1 MRADLFSRTFS
12 MGRLAGLALV
22 ALAAA
27 GCKTEK
33 DPDDPTLLGAPPTT
47 AYIGV
52 EYYYNWGAYGGE
64 GILDYSLTNAP
75 AWLALEDTSNK
86 ARQGVIMRGVPGLT
100 GGARGL
106 ADLGETENI
115 DIVTTDGRLAG
126 FQPFDIEVKHNL
138 VTVEAPEF
146 TEGES
151 PEISAPRDEHCALP
165 DLDPEG
171 AHSVSETAAQ
181 PTRRVYAKVRL
192 ERPSVTR
199 VSIAFQLESD
209 FTCEDPVG
217 AISRKCHSADSNMGR
232 AIVGEDIVALGSGS
246 DHPVDEE
253 GNELAY
259 VTYQEGPEGFYDRGV
274 VTLEPGISECY
285 IPLEVIDDKVA
296 EPTEQARLALTE
308 VREGLASLGNNNA
321 GISTNLA
328 IADNEPVVALRTLNG
343 GTRDTLNVD
352 PEVTDVTSAG
362 YNEEQVYAAIL
373 TGEREGQVNVKLTV
387 SEQGS
392 TVGTGD
398 FVIVQAPETLQGI
411 TLDTNELVFP
421 AGVNEVQF
429 SITAKDYED
438 TAESLHDR
446 LAILVVDVKGQAGL
460 ENFARGESDE
470 LMTLSFNRQ
479 ITPLTWT
486 DGFVPTDMATGSQ
499 GELYVAGRVSG
510 SDDVLQVLQVR
521 IYDQKGAQLGSTL
534 ELNGGETAAAT
545 EVYLALGKRTERVD
559 GRSTTYEELVVA
571 YSDAD
576 AGEAVVELYR
586 KDGDTG
592 AYGPVFGN
600 YRLEFGSSGN
610 DAVKRVGYQGTNGN
624 LVVAGESDGAWGGQS
639 NSGGIDT
646 FLAVVE
652 IIGEELKLKEVRQE
666 GSTGND
672 RVAGASTEFS
682 TPMLFGYAPGVV
694 DGNGAVGP
702 FVYSGTADG
711 AVYGIGGD
719 ASEQLRHGLYAN
731 STAWLIG
738 DGPWSYSVTE
748 VEEGDNELERTTGA
762 TAGFVLGFTSIGV
775 PKAAFT
781 LASVADAAVN
791 SLDKGVALSSDVI
804 AAGTLDGG
812 QGLLARVTTQ
822 EDPELYQS
830 WQKVLAEPGVQ
841 FLGLGNYRDDEIV
854 ALVDSDAGHQVLL
867 FSPEGRLLTPA
878 TTDNP

>member
-12 MGRLAGLALV
+12 TGRLAGLALV

-106 ADLGETENI
+106 ADLGKTEDI

-138 VTVEAPEF
+138 VSVEAPEF

-151 PEISAPRDEHCALP
+151 PEISAPRGEHCALP
-165 DLDPEG
+165 DLEAEG
-171 AHSVSETAAQ
+171 AHSASETAAQ

-328 IADNEPVVALRTLNG
+328 IADNEPMVALRTLNG
-343 GTRDTLNVD
+343 ATRDTLNV
-352 PEVTDVTSAG
+352 EAGETDLTG
-362 YNEEQVYAAIL
+362 FTFNEDQVYTAIL

-387 SEQGS
+387 SERGS
-392 TVGTGD
+392 TVGAGD
-398 FVIVQAPETLQGI
+398 FLIIQESER
-411 TLDTNELVFP
+411 LDPPQPDNELVFP
-421 AGVNEVQF
+421 VGTNEVLF
-429 SITAKDYED
+429 SVTAKDYADTED
-438 TAESLHDR
+438 SLDDR
-446 LAILVVDVKGQAGL
+446 TAILVVDEKAQAGL
-460 ENFARGESDE
+460 ENYARGESNE

-479 ITPLTWT
+479 TSPLTWT
-486 DGFVPTDMATGSQ
+486 DEFVPTDMAMGSQ
-499 GELYVAGRVSG
+499 GELYVAGRTAEDELEVW
-510 SDDVLQVLQVR
+510 
-521 IYDQKGAQLGSTL
+521 IYNQQWAQIGTALS
-534 ELNGGETAAAT
+534 LNGGAPVSGTD
-545 EVYLALGKRTERVD
+545 VYLAIGQRTERNNGV
-559 GRSTTYEELVVA
+559 STTYEELAVGYSEDGGVVI
-571 YSDAD
+571 
-576 AGEAVVELYR
+576 ELYQ
-586 KDGDTG
+586 KDSASYVPAFDGDNRFLTG
-592 AYGPVFGN
+592 SFGN
-600 YRLEFGSSGN
+600 DS
-610 DAVKRVGYQGTNGN
+610 VKWVGYQGSNGN
-624 LVVAGESDGAWGGQS
+624 LIVAGESAGTWEGQS
-639 NSGGIDT
+639 SSGGVDT
-646 FLAVVE
+646 FLAVIE
-652 IIGEELKLKEVRQE
+652 TTGAAFNLKEVRQV
-666 GSTGND
+666 GSSGND
-672 RVAGASTEFS
+672 RVAGGSSQSA
-682 TPMLFGYAPGVV
+682 TPMLFGYAPNVV

-702 FVYSGTADG
+702 FFYSGTAAG
-711 AVYGIGGD
+711 GVNGIGGD
-719 ASEQLRHGLYAN
+719 ASDQLRHGLFAN

-738 DGPWSYSVTE
+738 DSPWNYRITE
-748 VEEGDNELERTTGA
+748 VEEGDNQLERSSGA
-762 TAGFVLGFTSIGV
+762 GAGFVLGFTSTGI
-775 PKAAFT
+775 PRAAFT
-781 LASVADAAVN
+781 IPSVEGIAVG
-791 SLDKGVALSSDVI
+791 SLDKGVALGSDVI
-804 AAGTLDGG
+804 AAGTLAGG

-830 WQKVLAEPGVQ
+830 WQKALEPGVQ

-854 ALVDSDAGHQVLL
+854 TLVYSDVGHQVLL
-867 FSPEGRLLTPA
+867 FSPEGRLLTAPA
-878 TTDNP
+878 DNP

>member
-12 MGRLAGLALV
+12 TGRLAGLALV

-106 ADLGETENI
+106 ADLGKTEDI

-151 PEISAPRDEHCALP
+151 PDISSPRGEHCALP
-165 DLDPEG
+165 DLEPEG
-171 AHSVSETAAQ
+171 AHSLGNEGAQ
-181 PTRRVYAKVRL
+181 PTRRVYAKVKL

-209 FTCEDPVG
+209 FTCEYPVG
-217 AISRKCHSADSNMGR
+217 AISQECHSRDSNMGR
-232 AIVGEDIVALGSGS
+232 AIVGQDIVALGSGS
-246 DHPVDEE
+246 DHPVDED

-308 VREGLASLGNNNA
+308 VRQGLASLGNNNA

-352 PEVTDVTSAG
+352 PNVNDVTTAG
-362 YNEEQVYAAIL
+362 YNEAQVYAAIL

-411 TLDTNELVFP
+411 TLDPEPGANELVFP

-499 GELYVAGRVSG
+499 GELYVAGRTAE
-510 SDDVLQVLQVR
+510 DELEVR
-521 IYDQKGAQLGSTL
+521 IYNQQGAQIGTALS
-534 ELNGGETAAAT
+534 LNGGAPVSGTD
-545 EVYLALGKRTERVD
+545 VYLAIGQRTERNNGV
-559 GRSTTYEELVVA
+559 STTYEELAVG
-571 YSDAD
+571 YSE
-576 AGEAVVELYR
+576 AGDVITELYR
-586 KDGDTG
+586 KDRDTG
-592 AYGPVFGN
+592 VYGPVSES
-600 YRLEFGSSGN
+600 YRLPEGSSGI
-610 DAVKRVGYQGTNGN
+610 DVVKWVGYQGTNGN
-624 LVVAGESDGAWGGQS
+624 LVVVGESAGAWDGQS
-639 NSGGIDT
+639 SSGGIDT
-646 FLAVVE
+646 FLAVIE
-652 IIGEELKLKEVRQE
+652 TTGLELKLKEVRQA
-666 GSTGND
+666 GSGGDD
-672 RVAGASTEFS
+672 RVAGATAASA
-682 TPMLFGYAPGVV
+682 TPMVFGYAPNVV

-702 FVYSGTADG
+702 FFYSGTAAG
-711 AVYGIGGD
+711 SVYGIGGD
-719 ASEQLRHGLYAN
+719 DATELLRHGLFAN

-738 DGPWSYSVTE
+738 DGPWNYSLTE
-748 VEEGDNELERTTGA
+748 VEEGDNELERTSGA
-762 TAGFVLGFTSIGV
+762 GAGFVLGFTSTGT
-775 PKAAFT
+775 PKTAFT
-781 LASVADAAVN
+781 IPSVESIAVT
-791 SLDKGVALSSDVI
+791 SLDKGVALGSDVI
-804 AAGTLDGG
+804 AAGTLNGAL
-812 QGLLARVTTQ
+812 GLLARVTT
-822 EDPELYQS
+822 EKDPELYQ
-830 WQKVLAEPGVQ
+830 
-841 FLGLGNYRDDEIV
+841 N
-854 ALVDSDAGHQVLL
+854 
-867 FSPEGRLLTPA
+867 
-878 TTDNP
+878 

>member
-12 MGRLAGLALV
+12 TGRLAGLALV

-33 DPDDPTLLGAPPTT
+33 DPDAPTLLGAPPTT

-100 GGARGL
+100 GGERGL
-106 ADLGETENI
+106 ADLGKTEDI
-115 DIVTTDGRLAG
+115 DIVTTDGRRAG

-138 VTVEAPEF
+138 VSVEAPEF
-146 TEGES
+146 TEGELL
-151 PEISAPRDEHCALP
+151 EISAPRGEHCALP
-165 DLDPEG
+165 DLEPEG
-171 AHSVSETAAQ
+171 AHSASETAAQ

-217 AISRKCHSADSNMGR
+217 AISRECHSADSNMGR
-232 AIVGEDIVALGSGS
+232 TIVGHDIVALGSGS

-308 VREGLASLGNNNA
+308 VRQGLASLGNNNA

-328 IADNEPVVALRTLNG
+328 IADNEPMVALRTLNG

-398 FVIVQAPETLQGI
+398 FVIVQAPETLQGL
-411 TLDTNELVFP
+411 TLDPEPGTNELVFP

-429 SITAKDYED
+429 SITAKDY
-438 TAESLHDR
+438 AESLHDR

-499 GELYVAGRVSG
+499 GELYVAGRG
-510 SDDVLQVLQVR
+510 SDDVLQVR
-521 IYDQKGAQLGSTL
+521 IYNQKGAQSGSTL
-534 ELNGGETAAAT
+534 ELNAGTKAAAT

-571 YSDAD
+571 YSDA
-576 AGEAVVELYR
+576 GQAVVELYR

-592 AYGPVFGN
+592 AYGPVFDN
-600 YRLEFGSSGN
+600 YRLAFGSSGN
-610 DAVKRVGYQGTNGN
+610 DAVKRVGYQGTNAE

-652 IIGEELKLKEVRQE
+652 TIGEELNLKEVRQE

-702 FVYSGTADG
+702 FFYSGTADG

-738 DGPWSYSVTE
+738 DGPWSYSLTE

-762 TAGFVLGFTSIGV
+762 MAGFVLGFTSTGV

-781 LASVADAAVN
+781 IASVADAAVN
-791 SLDKGVALSSDVI
+791 SLDKGVALASDVI
-804 AAGTLDGG
+804 AAGTLDDG

-822 EDPELYQS
+822 KDPELYQS
-830 WQKVLAEPGVQ
+830 WRKALAEPGVQ
-841 FLGLGNYRDDEIV
+841 FLRLGNYRDDEIV
-854 ALVDSDAGHQVLL
+854 ALVDSGAGHQVLL
-867 FSPEGRLLTPA
+867 FSPEGRLLTAPA
-878 TTDNP
+878 DNP

>member
-12 MGRLAGLALV
+12 TGRLAGLALV

-100 GGARGL
+100 GGERGL
-106 ADLGETENI
+106 DDLGKTEDI
-115 DIVTTDGRLAG
+115 DIVTTDGRMAG

-138 VTVEAPEF
+138 VSVEAPEF

-151 PEISAPRDEHCALP
+151 PEISAPRGEHCALP
-165 DLDPEG
+165 ELEPEG

-217 AISRKCHSADSNMGR
+217 AISRECHSRDSNMGR
-232 AIVGEDIVALGSGS
+232 AIVGQDIVALGSGS
-246 DHPVDEE
+246 DHPVDED

-308 VREGLASLGNNNA
+308 VRQGLASLGNNNA

-352 PEVTDVTSAG
+352 PDVNDVTTAG

-392 TVGTGD
+392 TIGTGD
-398 FVIVQAPETLQGI
+398 FVIVQAPETLQGL
-411 TLDTNELVFP
+411 TLDPEPGTNELVFP

-429 SITAKDYED
+429 SITAKDYAD

-499 GELYVAGRVSG
+499 GELYVAGRG
-510 SDDVLQVLQVR
+510 SDDVLQVR
-521 IYDQKGAQLGSTL
+521 IYDQKGAQSGSTL
-534 ELNGGETAAAT
+534 ELNAGATAAATAT

-571 YSDAD
+571 YSDA
-576 AGEAVVELYR
+576 GEAVVELYR

-592 AYGPVFGN
+592 AYGPVFDN
-600 YRLEFGSSGN
+600 YRLAFGSSGN
-610 DAVKRVGYQGTNGN
+610 DVVKRVGYQGTNGN

-652 IIGEELKLKEVRQE
+652 TIGGELKLKEVRQE

-702 FVYSGTADG
+702 FFYSGTADG

-719 ASEQLRHGLYAN
+719 ASEQLRHGLYSN

-738 DGPWSYSVTE
+738 DGPWSYSLIE

-762 TAGFVLGFTSIGV
+762 TAGFVLGFTSTGV

-791 SLDKGVALSSDVI
+791 SLDKGVALASDVI

-822 EDPELYQS
+822 KDPELYQS
-830 WQKVLAEPGVQ
+830 WQKALAEPGVQ
-841 FLGLGNYRDDEIV
+841 FLGLGNYRDDEIL

-878 TTDNP
+878 TTDKP

>member
-12 MGRLAGLALV
+12 TGRLAGLALV

-100 GGARGL
+100 GGERGL
-106 ADLGETENI
+106 DDLGKTEDI
-115 DIVTTDGRLAG
+115 DIVTTDGRMAG

-138 VTVEAPEF
+138 VSVEAPEF
-146 TEGES
+146 TEGELL
-151 PEISAPRDEHCALP
+151 EISAPRGEHCALP
-165 DLDPEG
+165 DLEPEG
-171 AHSVSETAAQ
+171 AHSASETAAQ

-217 AISRKCHSADSNMGR
+217 AISRECHSADSNMGR
-232 AIVGEDIVALGSGS
+232 AIVGQDIVALGSGS

-285 IPLEVIDDKVA
+285 IPLEVIDDRVA

-308 VREGLASLGNNNA
+308 VRDGLASLGNNNA

-328 IADNEPVVALRTLNG
+328 IADNEPMVALRTLNG

-398 FVIVQAPETLQGI
+398 FVIVQAPETLQGL
-411 TLDTNELVFP
+411 TLDPEPGTNELVFP

-429 SITAKDYED
+429 SITAKDYAD

-486 DGFVPTDMATGSQ
+486 DGFVPTDMATGAQ
-499 GELYVAGRVSG
+499 GELYVAGRG
-510 SDDVLQVLQVR
+510 SDDVLQVR
-521 IYDQKGAQLGSTL
+521 IYDQEGAQSGSTL
-534 ELNGGETAAAT
+534 ELNAGATAAAT

-571 YSDAD
+571 YSDA
-576 AGEAVVELYR
+576 GEAVVELYR

-592 AYGPVFGN
+592 AYGPVFDN
-600 YRLEFGSSGN
+600 YRLVFGSSGN

-652 IIGEELKLKEVRQE
+652 TIGEKLKLKEVRQE

-702 FVYSGTADG
+702 FFYSGTADG

-748 VEEGDNELERTTGA
+748 VEEGDNELERTSGA
-762 TAGFVLGFTSIGV
+762 GAGFVLGFTSTGT

-781 LASVADAAVN
+781 IPSVESVAVT
-791 SLDKGVALSSDVI
+791 SLDKGVALGSDVI
-804 AAGTLDGG
+804 AAGTLNGAL
-812 QGLLARVTTQ
+812 GLLARVTT
-822 EDPELYQS
+822 EKDPELYQN
-830 WQKVLAEPGVQ
+830 WQKALPQPGVQ
-841 FLGLGNYRDDEIV
+841 FLNLANYRDDEIV
-854 ALVDSDAGHQVLL
+854 ALVNSDAGPQVLL
-867 FSPEGRLLTPA
+867 FSPEGRLLTAPA
-878 TTDNP
+878 DNP

>member
-12 MGRLAGLALV
+12 TGRLAGLALV

-106 ADLGETENI
+106 ADLGKTEDI

-138 VTVEAPEF
+138 VSVEAPEF

-151 PEISAPRDEHCALP
+151 PEISAPRGEHCALP

-217 AISRKCHSADSNMGR
+217 AISRECHSDDSNMGR

-246 DHPVDEE
+246 AHPVDEE

-328 IADNEPVVALRTLNG
+328 IADNEPVVALRNLNG

-352 PEVTDVTSAG
+352 PNVNDVTSAG

-392 TVGTGD
+392 TVGTGE
-398 FVIVQAPETLQGI
+398 FRIVRKPVSVQGI
-411 TLDTNELVFP
+411 TLDPEPGTNELVFP

-429 SITAKDYED
+429 SITAKDYAD

-486 DGFVPTDMATGSQ
+486 DRFVPTDMAMGSQ
-499 GELYVAGRVSG
+499 GELYVAGRTAE
-510 SDDVLQVLQVR
+510 DELEVR
-521 IYDQKGAQLGSTL
+521 IYNQQGAQIGTALS
-534 ELNGGETAAAT
+534 LNGGAPVSETD
-545 EVYLALGKRTERVD
+545 VYLAIGQRTERNNGV
-559 GRSTTYEELVVA
+559 STTYEELAVGYSEDGGVVI
-571 YSDAD
+571 
-576 AGEAVVELYR
+576 ELYQ
-586 KDGDTG
+586 KDKDSASYVPAFDGDNRFLT
-592 AYGPVFGN
+592 
-600 YRLEFGSSGN
+600 GSSGN
-610 DAVKRVGYQGTNGN
+610 DSVKWVGYQGSNGN
-624 LVVAGESDGAWGGQS
+624 LIVAGESAGTWEGQS
-639 NSGGIDT
+639 SSGGVDT
-646 FLAVVE
+646 FLAVIE
-652 IIGEELKLKEVRQE
+652 TTGAAFNLKEVRQV
-666 GSTGND
+666 GSSGND
-672 RVAGASTEFS
+672 RVAGGSSQSA
-682 TPMLFGYAPGVV
+682 TPMLFGYAPNVV

-702 FVYSGTADG
+702 FFYSGTAAG
-711 AVYGIGGD
+711 GVNGIGGD
-719 ASEQLRHGLYAN
+719 ASDQLRHGLFAN

-738 DGPWSYSVTE
+738 DSPWNYRITE
-748 VEEGDNELERTTGA
+748 VEEGDNQLERSSGA
-762 TAGFVLGFTSIGV
+762 GAGFVLGFTSTGI
-775 PKAAFT
+775 PRAAFT
-781 LASVADAAVN
+781 IPSVEGIAVG
-791 SLDKGVALSSDVI
+791 SLDKGVALGSDVI
-804 AAGTLDGG
+804 AAGTLAGG

-830 WQKVLAEPGVQ
+830 WQKALEPGVQ

-854 ALVDSDAGHQVLL
+854 ALVYSDVGHQVLL
-867 FSPEGRLLTPA
+867 FSPEGRLLTAPA
-878 TTDNP
+878 DNP

>member
-12 MGRLAGLALV
+12 TGRLAGLALV

-33 DPDDPTLLGAPPTT
+33 DPDAPTLLGAPPTT

-100 GGARGL
+100 GGERGL
-106 ADLGETENI
+106 ADLGKTEDI
-115 DIVTTDGRLAG
+115 DIVTTDGRRAG

-138 VTVEAPEF
+138 VSVEAPEF
-146 TEGES
+146 TEGELL
-151 PEISAPRDEHCALP
+151 EISAPRGEHCALP
-165 DLDPEG
+165 DLEPEG
-171 AHSVSETAAQ
+171 AHSASETAAQ

-217 AISRKCHSADSNMGR
+217 AISRECHSADSNMGR
-232 AIVGEDIVALGSGS
+232 TIVGHDIVALGSGS

-308 VREGLASLGNNNA
+308 VRQGLASLGNNNA

-328 IADNEPVVALRTLNG
+328 IADNEPMVALRTLNG

-398 FVIVQAPETLQGI
+398 FVIVQAPETLQGL
-411 TLDTNELVFP
+411 TLDPEPGTNELVFP

-429 SITAKDYED
+429 SITAKDY
-438 TAESLHDR
+438 AESLHDR

-499 GELYVAGRVSG
+499 GELYVAGRG
-510 SDDVLQVLQVR
+510 SDDVLQVR
-521 IYDQKGAQLGSTL
+521 IYNQKGAQSGSTL
-534 ELNGGETAAAT
+534 ELNAGTKAAAT

-571 YSDAD
+571 YSDA
-576 AGEAVVELYR
+576 GQAVVELY
-586 KDGDTG
+586 
-592 AYGPVFGN
+592 
-600 YRLEFGSSGN
+600 
-610 DAVKRVGYQGTNGN
+610 
-624 LVVAGESDGAWGGQS
+624 
-639 NSGGIDT
+639 
-646 FLAVVE
+646 
-652 IIGEELKLKEVRQE
+652 
-666 GSTGND
+666 
-672 RVAGASTEFS
+672 
-682 TPMLFGYAPGVV
+682 
-694 DGNGAVGP
+694 
-702 FVYSGTADG
+702 
-711 AVYGIGGD
+711 
-719 ASEQLRHGLYAN
+719 
-731 STAWLIG
+731 
-738 DGPWSYSVTE
+738 
-748 VEEGDNELERTTGA
+748 
-762 TAGFVLGFTSIGV
+762 
-775 PKAAFT
+775 
-781 LASVADAAVN
+781 
-791 SLDKGVALSSDVI
+791 
-804 AAGTLDGG
+804 
-812 QGLLARVTTQ
+812 
-822 EDPELYQS
+822 
-830 WQKVLAEPGVQ
+830 
-841 FLGLGNYRDDEIV
+841 
-854 ALVDSDAGHQVLL
+854 
-867 FSPEGRLLTPA
+867 
-878 TTDNP
+878 

>member
-12 MGRLAGLALV
+12 TGRLAGLALV

-86 ARQGVIMRGVPGLT
+86 VRQGVIMRGVPGLT

-106 ADLGETENI
+106 ADLGKTENI

-151 PEISAPRDEHCALP
+151 PEISAPRVEHCALP
-165 DLDPEG
+165 DLEPEG
-171 AHSVSETAAQ
+171 AHSLLGNEGAQ
-181 PTRRVYAKVRL
+181 PTRRVYAKVKL

-209 FTCEDPVG
+209 FACDDPVG
-217 AISRKCHSADSNMGR
+217 AISPECHSADSNMGR
-232 AIVGEDIVALGSGS
+232 AIVGEDIVALGNGS

-308 VREGLASLGNNNA
+308 VRTGLASLGNNNA

-328 IADNEPVVALRTLNG
+328 IADNEPMVALRTLNG

-352 PEVTDVTSAG
+352 PEVADVASAG

-373 TGEREGQVNVKLTV
+373 TVEWEGQVNVILTD

-392 TVGTGD
+392 TVGTED

-411 TLDTNELVFP
+411 TLDPEPGANELVFP

-429 SITAKDYED
+429 SITAKDYKD

-486 DGFVPTDMATGSQ
+486 DRFVPTDMARS
-499 GELYVAGRVSG
+499 E
-510 SDDVLQVLQVR
+510 
-521 IYDQKGAQLGSTL
+521 
-534 ELNGGETAAAT
+534 
-545 EVYLALGKRTERVD
+545 ER
-559 GRSTTYEELVVA
+559 R
-571 YSDAD
+571 
-576 AGEAVVELYR
+576 
-586 KDGDTG
+586 
-592 AYGPVFGN
+592 
-600 YRLEFGSSGN
+600 
-610 DAVKRVGYQGTNGN
+610 
-624 LVVAGESDGAWGGQS
+624 
-639 NSGGIDT
+639 
-646 FLAVVE
+646 
-652 IIGEELKLKEVRQE
+652 
-666 GSTGND
+666 
-672 RVAGASTEFS
+672 
-682 TPMLFGYAPGVV
+682 
-694 DGNGAVGP
+694 
-702 FVYSGTADG
+702 
-711 AVYGIGGD
+711 
-719 ASEQLRHGLYAN
+719 
-731 STAWLIG
+731 
-738 DGPWSYSVTE
+738 
-748 VEEGDNELERTTGA
+748 
-762 TAGFVLGFTSIGV
+762 
-775 PKAAFT
+775 
-781 LASVADAAVN
+781 
-791 SLDKGVALSSDVI
+791 
-804 AAGTLDGG
+804 
-812 QGLLARVTTQ
+812 
-822 EDPELYQS
+822 
-830 WQKVLAEPGVQ
+830 
-841 FLGLGNYRDDEIV
+841 
-854 ALVDSDAGHQVLL
+854 
-867 FSPEGRLLTPA
+867 
-878 TTDNP
+878 

>member
-12 MGRLAGLALV
+12 TGRLAGLALV

-100 GGARGL
+100 GGERGL
-106 ADLGETENI
+106 ADLGKTEDI
-115 DIVTTDGRLAG
+115 DIVTTDGRRAG

-138 VTVEAPEF
+138 VSVEAPEF
-146 TEGES
+146 TEGELL
-151 PEISAPRDEHCALP
+151 EISAPRGEHCALP
-165 DLDPEG
+165 DLEPEG

-217 AISRKCHSADSNMGR
+217 AISRECHSADSNMGR

-328 IADNEPVVALRTLNG
+328 IADNEPMVALRTLNG

-398 FVIVQAPETLQGI
+398 FVIVQAPETLQGL
-411 TLDTNELVFP
+411 TLDPEPGTNELVFP

-429 SITAKDYED
+429 SITAKDYAD

-499 GELYVAGRVSG
+499 GELYVAGRG
-510 SDDVLQVLQVR
+510 SDDVLQVR
-521 IYDQKGAQLGSTL
+521 IYDQKGTQSGSTL
-534 ELNGGETAAAT
+534 ELNAGATAAAT

-571 YSDAD
+571 YSDA
-576 AGEAVVELYR
+576 GEAVVELYR
-586 KDGDTG
+586 KDVDTG
-592 AYGPVFGN
+592 VYGPVFAN
-600 YRLEFGSSGN
+600 YRLAFGSSGN
-610 DAVKRVGYQGTNGN
+610 DVVKRVGYQGTNGN

-652 IIGEELKLKEVRQE
+652 TIGEELKLKEVRQE

-682 TPMLFGYAPGVV
+682 RPMLFGYAPGVV

-702 FVYSGTADG
+702 FFYSGTADG

-719 ASEQLRHGLYAN
+719 ASEQLRHGLYSN

-738 DGPWSYSVTE
+738 DGPWSYSLIE

-762 TAGFVLGFTSIGV
+762 TAGFVLGFTSTGV

-781 LASVADAAVN
+781 IASVADAAVN
-791 SLDKGVALSSDVI
+791 SLDKGVALASDVI

-822 EDPELYQS
+822 KDPELYQS
-830 WQKVLAEPGVQ
+830 WRKALAEPGVK

-867 FSPEGRLLTPA
+867 FSPEGRLLTAPA
-878 TTDNP
+878 DNP

>member
-12 MGRLAGLALV
+12 TGRLAGLALV

-27 GCKTEK
+27 GCKSEK

-52 EYYYNWGAYGGE
+52 EYYYNWGAYGGD

-86 ARQGVIMRGVPGLT
+86 ARQGVIMRGVPGLS
-100 GGARGL
+100 GGRRGL
-106 ADLGETENI
+106 GDLGKTENI

-151 PEISAPRDEHCALP
+151 PEISAPRVEHCALP
-165 DLDPEG
+165 DLEPEG
-171 AHSVSETAAQ
+171 AHSLGNEGAQ
-181 PTRRVYAKVRL
+181 PTRRVYAKVKL

-209 FTCEDPVG
+209 FVCDDPVVDSSS
-217 AISRKCHSADSNMGR
+217 ACHSEDSNMGR
-232 AIVGEDIVALGSGS
+232 AIIGQDIVALGGASH
-246 DHPVDEE
+246 HPVDEG
-253 GNELAY
+253 GNELTY
-259 VTYQEGPEGFYDRGV
+259 VTYQQLGGMYDRGV
-274 VTLEPGISECY
+274 VTLEPGITECY

-296 EPTEQARLALTE
+296 ERTEQARLALTE
-308 VREGLASLGNNNA
+308 VRTGLASLGNNNA
-321 GISTNLA
+321 GISTTLT

-398 FVIVQAPETLQGI
+398 FVIVQAPETLQGL
-411 TLDTNELVFP
+411 TLDPEPGANELVFP

-429 SITAKDYED
+429 SITAKDYKD

-486 DGFVPTDMATGSQ
+486 DRFVPTDMAMGSQ
-499 GELYVAGRVSG
+499 GELYVAGRTAE
-510 SDDVLQVLQVR
+510 DELEVR
-521 IYDQKGAQLGSTL
+521 IYNQQGAQIGTALS
-534 ELNGGETAAAT
+534 LNGGAPVSGTD
-545 EVYLALGKRTERVD
+545 VYLAIGQRTERNNGV
-559 GRSTTYEELVVA
+559 STTYEELAVG
-571 YSDAD
+571 YSE
-576 AGEAVVELYR
+576 AGDVITELYR
-586 KDGDTG
+586 KDRDTG
-592 AYGPVFGN
+592 VYGPVSKS
-600 YRLEFGSSGN
+600 YRLPEGSSGN
-610 DAVKRVGYQGTNGN
+610 DVVKWVGYQGTNGN
-624 LVVAGESDGAWGGQS
+624 LVVVGESAGAWDGQS
-639 NSGGIDT
+639 SSGGIDT
-646 FLAVVE
+646 FLAVIE
-652 IIGEELKLKEVRQE
+652 TTGLELKLKEVRQA
-666 GSTGND
+666 GSGGDD
-672 RVAGASTEFS
+672 RVAGATAASA
-682 TPMLFGYAPGVV
+682 TPMVFGYAPNVV

-702 FVYSGTADG
+702 FFYSGTAAG
-711 AVYGIGGD
+711 SVYGIGGD
-719 ASEQLRHGLYAN
+719 DATELLRHGLFAN

-738 DGPWSYSVTE
+738 DGPWNYSLTE
-748 VEEGDNELERTTGA
+748 VEEGDNELERTSGA
-762 TAGFVLGFTSIGV
+762 GAGFVLGFTSTGT

-781 LASVADAAVN
+781 IPSVESVAVT
-791 SLDKGVALSSDVI
+791 SLDKGVALGSDVI
-804 AAGTLDGG
+804 AAGTLNGAL
-812 QGLLARVTTQ
+812 GLLARVTT
-822 EDPELYQS
+822 EKDPELYQN
-830 WQKVLAEPGVQ
+830 WQKALPQPGVQ
-841 FLGLGNYRDDEIV
+841 FLNLANYRDDEIV
-854 ALVDSDAGHQVLL
+854 ALVNSDARPQVLL
-867 FSPEGRLLTPA
+867 FSPEGRLLTAPA
-878 TTDNP
+878 DNP